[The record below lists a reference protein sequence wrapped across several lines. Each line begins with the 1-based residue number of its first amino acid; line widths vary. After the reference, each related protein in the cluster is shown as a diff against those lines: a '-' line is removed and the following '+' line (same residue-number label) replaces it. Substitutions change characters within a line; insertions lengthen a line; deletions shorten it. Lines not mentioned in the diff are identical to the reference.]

1 MARPKRRRRVAMR
14 FLEDNGVLYE
24 EQGSVMW
31 RCEGCGFRLDLPEG
45 VAPPMWH
52 TLDRPMETPPDE
64 IPDCPNINWIK
75 LGERET
81 VKSAVPRGHDAADM
95 NAELEDDVEEDR
107 EVPVSGYGQSGISNR
122 GTASCAADGSNCR

>member
-1 MARPKRRRRVAMR
+1 MRV
-14 FLEDNGVLYE
+14 LEDNGVLYE
-24 EQGSVMW
+24 ERGPVMW

-81 VKSAVPRGHDAADM
+81 VKSAAPRGHDAAHMISRNEYPQRRDLG
-95 NAELEDDVEEDR
+95 AFGRKITPTDTSQWPLE
-107 EVPVSGYGQSGISNR
+107 
-122 GTASCAADGSNCR
+122 